1 MPADLRPNAYA
12 RARAARGF
20 IPHDLTVTN
29 PTACGIEYPPELG
42 ELLARGGAS
51 PYRPDAKGLRS
62 AREAVAAEYALG
74 GRAID
79 PDRIVLTASSS
90 EAYGFLFK
98 LLCNPG
104 EGVLV
109 PAPSYPLFDHLATLE
124 GVRAVPYVLDPEHTW
139 QPQTPAAIDARGA
152 RAAIVVHPNNPT
164 GSWVARD
171 GAEALAGCTGN
182 GLLPLIADEV
192 FLDYFWDGAAPESY
206 VSRTRGLTFTLGGLS
221 KSCGLP
227 HFKLSWIVVGGPDDE
242 SCAAI
247 EALEFVGDNY
257 LSVATPIQEA
267 LGDILRAARPV
278 RESIRARCRRN
289 LEAVRAALVAR
300 PDLELLAPSGGWS
313 AVLRFPRVVGEEAL
327 AIELLERH
335 GIAVHPGYFFDFAGE
350 GYLVVSLL
358 TPPASFDA
366 GIETIKETIAARV

>member
-12 RARAARGF
+12 RARAARGPV
-20 IPHDLTVTN
+20 PHDLTVTN
-29 PTACGIEYPPELG
+29 PTACGIAYPPELG
-42 ELLARGGAS
+42 SLLARGEPS
-51 PYRPDAKGLRS
+51 TYRPDAKGLRS
-62 AREAVAAEYALG
+62 AREAVAAEYATAGL
-74 GRAID
+74 AID
-79 PDRIVLTASSS
+79 PERIVLTASSS

-104 EGVLV
+104 EAVLV

-124 GVRAVPYVLDPEHTW
+124 AVRAVPYALDPGQAW
-139 QPQTPAAIDARGA
+139 QPQTPAAVDARGA

-164 GSWVARD
+164 GSWVARES
-171 GAEALAGCTGN
+171 AEALAGCTGT

-192 FLDYFWDGAAPESY
+192 FLDYAWDDVAPPSF

-221 KSCGLP
+221 KSRGLP
-227 HFKLSWIVVGGPDDE
+227 HLKLSWIVVGGPGDE
-242 SCAAI
+242 TGPAL

-257 LSVATPIQEA
+257 LSVATPVQEA

-278 RESIRARCRRN
+278 RDAIRARCRRN
-289 LEAVRAALVAR
+289 LDALRAALAAR

-327 AIELLERH
+327 ALELLERH
-335 GIAVHPGYFFDFAGE
+335 GVAVHPGYFFDFAGE

-358 TPPASFDA
+358 TPPASLDA
-366 GIETIKETIAARV
+366 GIDAIKETIAARV